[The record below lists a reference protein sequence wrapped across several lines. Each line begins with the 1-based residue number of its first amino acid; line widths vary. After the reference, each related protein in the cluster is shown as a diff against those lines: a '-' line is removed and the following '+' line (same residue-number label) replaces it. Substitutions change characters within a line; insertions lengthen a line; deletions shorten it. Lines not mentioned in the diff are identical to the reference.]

1 MEHPYVSISKKMLKA
16 AGLMGLML
24 CMTFVLPNS
33 LYAQGFDL
41 SGQVVDAETQEPIP
55 GANIVE
61 VGTQTGAVTDVDGEF
76 TLTVSGPNVQVR
88 VSFIG
93 YQPQTIDLDGRD
105 EITIALAMQVGELD
119 GLVVTAFGVEREQRS
134 LGYSVTRI
142 DAEPLAATRS
152 TNIADNLSGQVAGL
166 QVTAPNTGPGGSSR
180 LVIRGVTSLTGNNEP
195 LIVVDGVP
203 IDNRNIGQAGE
214 WGGFDGGEGISS
226 LNPDDIE
233 DMTVLKGPSATA
245 LYGSRAQNGAI
256 LVTTKSGR
264 GMDGYTVDIRTNVT
278 FENIL
283 VPYDEFQTEY
293 GQGTRGSIPQT
304 QGEALSTGLSSWG
317 ARITG
322 GQTGVQFDGE
332 TRPYEV
338 FSNNMENFY
347 STGVNMTNNIAVS
360 GGSDDSSF
368 RLSLTRLNS
377 EGIIPATTLD
387 RDNINFIGQR
397 TFGDLVVEAKANY
410 VIEQTGFRPQL
421 SDNPSN
427 PALSLTYMPVTLD
440 VRLLDNHKTPQG
452 EHIPFTNSNFRP
464 NPYWGYRENG
474 NEDDRRRLIGFV
486 RASYNLTDW
495 LSVQGRAGTDFYTLR
510 RTTWDSQQTPW
521 VNNGQMTEE
530 EYRVREDNFDLL
542 LQADRRLTEDINM
555 DATLGAARVYESF
568 ENLNQFGAQFVIPD
582 LITIGNTSQ
591 DTRNLGYGFNEKQVN
606 SLFGSVNFD
615 YRDLVF
621 LEMTARNDWSSTLPS
636 DNNSYF
642 YQSVNV
648 GFSFAEA
655 FDLTNNVFSYGQLRA
670 SWAQVGGDTD
680 PYQLNLNYAISGSH
694 PGKGGGTVSHGQ
706 ITNNTIP
713 LATLRPTETEAIEAG
728 VDLRFFEGRI
738 GLDITA
744 YQQNTTDQILG
755 TTVSNTS
762 GYGDRLIN
770 AGEIQNKGIEV
781 LLTGRPIVT
790 TNFQWNTSLNY
801 ARNRNEVVALD
812 EGLESLR
819 LGQSRSLITFVDARV
834 GEPYG
839 QIVGAA
845 YQRNDA
851 GEIIFNADGL
861 PLTESNQVLGNFTP
875 DWTAGFSNSFS
886 YRNFSVNSLIDIR
899 WGGEIYSLTN
909 AQAYAAG
916 THANTVIGR
925 ENQEF
930 DDDGNLVA
938 GGVVGQGVTED
949 GQPNTTAVDPQ
960 VYYGNVAANVSEEF
974 VYDASYIK
982 LRSLSLGYSIPQ
994 DIVQRVGL
1002 SRATVS
1008 VVGRN
1013 LWLIHKN
1020 TPNIDPESAI
1030 NTGNAQGLEHAS
1042 LPSTRTIGFDISLQ
1056 F

>member
-1 MEHPYVSISKKMLKA
+1 MDNPYDSMYKKVLKA
-16 AGLMGLML
+16 SGLLTLLL
-24 CMTFVLPNS
+24 CMAFVLPNS
-33 LYAQGFDL
+33 VFAQGFGI
-41 SGQVVDAETQEPIP
+41 SGQVVDSETDEPIP

-61 VGTQTGAVTDVDGEF
+61 VGTQTGAVTNADGEF
-76 TLTVSGPNVQVR
+76 SLTVSGPNVQIR

-93 YQPQTIDLDGRD
+93 YQPQTMDLDGRD
-105 EITIALAMQVGELD
+105 ELTIRLSQAVGELD
-119 GLVVTAFGVEREQRS
+119 GLVVTAFGVERQQRS

-142 DAEPLAATRS
+142 DAEPMAASRS

-166 QVTAPNTGPGGSSR
+166 QVTSPNTGPGGSSR

-264 GMDGYTVDIRTNVT
+264 GMDGYTVDVRTNVT

-283 VPYDEFQTEY
+283 VPYDEFQSDY

-317 ARITG
+317 ARING

-332 TRPYEV
+332 TRPYEA

-360 GGSDDSSF
+360 GGSEGSSF

-377 EGIIPATTLD
+377 EGIISATTLD

-397 TFGDLVVEAKANY
+397 AFGDLTVQAKANY

-440 VRLLDNHKTPQG
+440 VRLLDNHKDPQG
-452 EHIPFTNSNFRP
+452 NHIPFTNSAFRP
-464 NPYWGYRENG
+464 NPYWGFRENG

-486 RASYNLTDW
+486 RADYNLTDW

-521 VNNGQMTEE
+521 VNNGQMTEN

-542 LQADRRLTEDINM
+542 LQAERSLTQDINI

-568 ENLNQFGAQFVIPD
+568 ENLNQSGGQFVIPN

-606 SLFGSVNFD
+606 SVFGSVNLD

-621 LEMTARNDWSSTLPS
+621 LELTARNDWSSTLPD

-642 YQSVNV
+642 YPSVNL

-655 FDLTNNVFSYGQLRA
+655 FGLTNDIFSYGQLRA

-680 PYQLNLNYAISGSH
+680 PYQLNLNYAIAGSH
-694 PGKGGGTVSHGQ
+694 PTKGGGNVSHGQ
-706 ITNNTIP
+706 INNTTIP
-713 LATLRPTETEAIEAG
+713 LATLRPTSTDAIEG
-728 VDLRFFEGRI
+728 GFDLRFFEGRI
-738 GLDITA
+738 GLDFTA

-755 TTVSNTS
+755 TTVSETS
-762 GYGDRLIN
+762 GYGSRLIN

-781 LLTGRPIVT
+781 LITGRPVVT

-801 ARNRNEVVALD
+801 ARNQNEVVALQD
-812 EGLESLR
+812 DLESLR

-851 GEIIFNADGL
+851 GEVIFNADGL
-861 PLTESNQVLGNFTP
+861 PLTANNQVLGNFTP
-875 DWTAGFSNSFS
+875 DWTAGFSNSFV
-886 YRNFSVNSLIDIR
+886 YKNFSMNALLDIR
-899 WGGEIYSLTN
+899 WGGDIYSFTN

-916 THANTVIGR
+916 THANTLEGR
-925 ENQEF
+925 EGQAF
-930 DDDGNLVA
+930 DDDGNLTA

-960 VYYGNVAANVSEEF
+960 VYYGNIAANVSEEF

-982 LRSLSLGYSIPQ
+982 LRSLSFGYSLPQ
-994 DIVQRVGL
+994 EFIQRVGL

-1008 VVGRN
+1008 IVGRN
-1013 LWLIHKN
+1013 LLLLHKN
-1020 TPNIDPESAI
+1020 TPNIDPESVI